1 MAIDPLFLLFGLAVF
16 VAVALACE
24 GAYLWWNASRGPEAR
39 RLASRL
45 RAISAGGHG
54 EERASILKRRVLSES
69 PAFARLLHRL
79 PRIGLVDRLLV
90 QSGLRLSVGELF
102 GLSAILAAG
111 GMVTMLLFGRGIV
124 LGLAALA
131 VCALLP
137 TLYVFRAR
145 QQRQV
150 KLESQLPDGID
161 LMVRALRAGHAFPTA
176 LQMVGDEM
184 PEPLGGEFRILF
196 DEINYGVT
204 LQDALLNLAS
214 RVPSTDLRYFVV
226 AVLIQRETGGN
237 LAELLDN
244 IAMLIRSRLKLLGQ
258 IRTLSA
264 EGRLSA
270 WILSLLPFGAAA
282 MLNVVNPDFMAV
294 LWRDVTGLKLIW
306 TALFMMAFGIWWMR
320 RIIRIHV

>member
-1 MAIDPLFLLFGLAVF
+1 MAIDPIFLLFGLAVF

-39 RLASRL
+39 RMVDRL

-54 EERASILKRRVLSES
+54 EERASLLKQRVLSES
-69 PAFARLLHRL
+69 PAFARFLQRL
-79 PRIGLVDRLLV
+79 PRIGSVDRLLV
-90 QSGLRLSVGELF
+90 QSGLGLSVGELF
-102 GLSAILAAG
+102 GLTFCLAAG
-111 GMVTMLLFGRGIV
+111 GLVAVLLLGRGWL

-131 VCALLP
+131 VFALLP
-137 TLYVFRAR
+137 TLYVLRAR
-145 QQRQV
+145 SRRLV
-150 KLESQLPDGID
+150 VLENQLPEGID

-176 LQMVGDEM
+176 LQMVGEEM

-196 DEINYGVT
+196 DEINYGVK

-237 LAELLDN
+237 LAELLDS
-244 IAMLIRSRLKLLGQ
+244 IATLIRSRLKLLGQ

-270 WILSLLPFGAAA
+270 WILSLLPFAAAA

-294 LWRDVTGLKLIW
+294 LWRDATGLKLIW